1 MLAGFFY
8 GSKTYG
14 KHFAF
19 PKKTNSFLNRRIHML
34 VEGGFVLAKFRGPRS
49 RKGPLPFRY
58 VFLLTFVFFTFSTA
72 GGLWVI
78 NKGIEPTLMAYAEA
92 QTKQIATSVISS
104 AEYKANPGGRDIVD
118 IIEYVPNEQE
128 GVIVKLNT
136 EIIRSVMKETQRL
149 VQENLKEAENGNFQF
164 LEHNPEVELDPEQS
178 KRSNGIV
185 YEVPLGQATNN
196 ALLGN
201 LGPKIPVRFHA
212 VGEVEVDVKPELKPF
227 GINNAWVAVYIEV
240 KVDVQIIV
248 PFATRVTSVT
258 QDIPVAMGTIPG
270 KVPQFFNGGGGD
282 SSPSIEVPL
291 D

>member
-1 MLAGFFY
+1 
-8 GSKTYG
+8 
-14 KHFAF
+14 
-19 PKKTNSFLNRRIHML
+19 L
-34 VEGGFVLAKFRGPRS
+34 VKFRGRLP

-72 GGLWVI
+72 MGLWMI
-78 NKGIEPTLMAYAEA
+78 NKGIEPTLMKYAET

-104 AEYKANPGGRDIVD
+104 AEYKASAGGMDIKD
-118 IIEYVPNEQE
+118 IIEYVPDDEE

-149 VQENLKEAENGNFQF
+149 VQMNLREAEKGNFHF
-164 LEHNPEVELDPEQS
+164 LESPDVEMDIDLS
-178 KRSNGIV
+178 KKNKGIV
-185 YEVPLGQATNN
+185 YEIPLGQASNI

-201 LGPKIPVRFHA
+201 LGPKIPVRFNA

-248 PFATRVTSVT
+248 PFATSVT
-258 QDIPVAMGTIPG
+258 TVRQDIPVAMGTIPG
-270 KVPQFFNGGGGD
+270 KVPQFYNGGGEG
-282 SSPSIEVPL
+282 SNPSIEVPL
-291 D
+291 N

>member
-1 MLAGFFY
+1 
-8 GSKTYG
+8 
-14 KHFAF
+14 
-19 PKKTNSFLNRRIHML
+19 ML
-34 VEGGFVLAKFRGPRS
+34 VKGGFVLAKFRVRLP
-49 RKGPLPFRY
+49 RKGPLPYRY

-72 GGLWVI
+72 SGLWII
-78 NKGIEPTLMAYAEA
+78 NKGIEPTLMSYAET

-104 AEYKANPGGRDIVD
+104 AEYKANAGGMDIKD
-118 IIEYVPNEQE
+118 IIEYIPNEQE

-149 VQENLKEAENGNFQF
+149 VHQHLKEAEKGNFAF
-164 LEHNPEVELDPEQS
+164 LEGKTDVELNTEES
-178 KRSNGIV
+178 KKNKGIV
-185 YEVPLGQATNN
+185 YEIPLGQATNN

-201 LGPKIPVRFHA
+201 LGPKIPVRFNA

-248 PFATRVTSVT
+248 PFATKVTTVV

-270 KVPQFFNGGGGD
+270 KVPQFFNGGGADGGG
-282 SSPSIEVPL
+282 PSIELPSN
-291 D
+291 

>member
-1 MLAGFFY
+1 L
-8 GSKTYG
+8 
-14 KHFAF
+14 
-19 PKKTNSFLNRRIHML
+19 P
-34 VEGGFVLAKFRGPRS
+34 

-72 GGLWVI
+72 MGLWMI
-78 NKGIEPTLMAYAEA
+78 NKGIEPTLMAYAET

-104 AEYKANPGGRDIVD
+104 AEYKASAGGMDIKD
-118 IIEYVPNEQE
+118 IIEYVPDDEE

-149 VQENLKEAENGNFQF
+149 VQMNLREAEKGNFHF
-164 LEHNPEVELDPEQS
+164 LESPDVDMDIDLS
-178 KRSNGIV
+178 KENKGIV
-185 YEVPLGQATNN
+185 YEIPLGQASNI

-201 LGPKIPVRFHA
+201 LGPKIPVRFNA

-248 PFATRVTSVT
+248 PFATSVT
-258 QDIPVAMGTIPG
+258 TVRQDIPVAMGTIPG
-270 KVPQFFNGGGGD
+270 KVPQFYNGGGEGN
-282 SSPSIEVPL
+282 SPSIEVPL
-291 D
+291 N

>member
-1 MLAGFFY
+1 
-8 GSKTYG
+8 
-14 KHFAF
+14 
-19 PKKTNSFLNRRIHML
+19 
-34 VEGGFVLAKFRGPRS
+34 
-49 RKGPLPFRY
+49 LPFRY

-72 GGLWVI
+72 MGLWMI
-78 NKGIEPTLMAYAEA
+78 NKGIEPTLMAYAET

-104 AEYKANPGGRDIVD
+104 AEYKASAGGMDIKD
-118 IIEYVPNEQE
+118 IIEYVPDDEE

-149 VQENLKEAENGNFQF
+149 VQMNLREAEKGNFHF
-164 LEHNPEVELDPEQS
+164 LESPDVEMDIDLS
-178 KRSNGIV
+178 KENKGIV
-185 YEVPLGQATNN
+185 YEIPLGQASNI

-201 LGPKIPVRFHA
+201 LGPKIPVRFNA

-248 PFATRVTSVT
+248 PFATSITTVR

-270 KVPQFFNGGGGD
+270 KVPQFYNGGGEG

-291 D
+291 N

>member
-1 MLAGFFY
+1 
-8 GSKTYG
+8 
-14 KHFAF
+14 
-19 PKKTNSFLNRRIHML
+19 L
-34 VEGGFVLAKFRGPRS
+34 VKFRGRLP

-72 GGLWVI
+72 MGLWMI
-78 NKGIEPTLMAYAEA
+78 NKGIEPTLMAYAET

-104 AEYKANPGGRDIVD
+104 AEYKASAGGMDIKD
-118 IIEYVPNEQE
+118 IIEYVPDDEE

-149 VQENLKEAENGNFQF
+149 VQMNLREAEKGNFHF
-164 LEHNPEVELDPEQS
+164 LESPDVDMDIDLS
-178 KRSNGIV
+178 KENKGIV
-185 YEVPLGQATNN
+185 YEIPLGQASNI

-201 LGPKIPVRFHA
+201 LGPKIPVRFNA

-248 PFATRVTSVT
+248 PFATSVT
-258 QDIPVAMGTIPG
+258 TVRQDIPVAMGTIPG
-270 KVPQFFNGGGGD
+270 KVPQFYNGGGEG
-282 SSPSIEVPL
+282 SNPSIEVPL
-291 D
+291 N

>member
-1 MLAGFFY
+1 MLVKGGFF
-8 GSKTYG
+8 
-14 KHFAF
+14 
-19 PKKTNSFLNRRIHML
+19 
-34 VEGGFVLAKFRGPRS
+34 LAKFRGRMP

-58 VFLLTFVFFTFSTA
+58 VFLLSFVFFTFSTA
-72 GGLWVI
+72 SGLWVI
-78 NKGIEPTLMAYAEA
+78 NKGIEPTLMAYAET
-92 QTKQIATSVISS
+92 QTMQIASSVISS
-104 AEYKANPGGRDIVD
+104 AEYKANAGGMDIKD
-118 IIEYVPNEQE
+118 IIEYVPDEEE

-149 VQENLKEAENGNFQF
+149 VQMNLKAAEEGDFQF
-164 LEHNPEVELDPEQS
+164 LEGNTDVVLNPEES
-178 KRSNGIV
+178 KKSKGIV

-201 LGPKIPVRFHA
+201 LGPKIPVRFNA

-248 PFATRVTSVT
+248 PFATKVTSIT

-270 KVPQFFNGGGGD
+270 KVPQFYNGGGGD
-282 SSPSIEVPL
+282 GEGASIELPL
-291 D
+291 N